1 MSRFYWMLGIAF
13 GLVTAAWTVSAQP
26 TPPDA
31 QPPGFPPGPGMMAF
45 PPQAFASS
53 APPMGWTP
61 PMGWAPAGAMPKWP
75 LPPPP
80 PERPGSAGACLDG
93 LAHRAAG
100 RAYLKARLDLTPP
113 QLLIWQELETVAA
126 EGEAQERQ
134 ACANLASRPADL
146 SIVQRL
152 DTAEARASRQL
163 AHLRKVNEPL
173 KKLAATLSPEQRRLI
188 DQPMAPVPF

>member
-13 GLVTAAWTVSAQP
+13 GLVTAAGTVSAQP

-45 PPQAFASS
+45 PPLALASS
-53 APPMGWTP
+53 WP
-61 PMGWAPAGAMPKWP
+61 PMGWAAAGATPKWP

-93 LAHRAAG
+93 MAHRAAG

-126 EGEAQERQ
+126 EDEALERQ
-134 ACANLASRPADL
+134 ACANLGSRPTDQ

-152 DTAEARASRQL
+152 DTAEARAARRL